1 MANIMK
7 GLGAFR
13 KDKCRLLKVGSISMN
28 YGYGKTT
35 SATLDIKS
43 VYSNYADLT
52 VDDICFP
59 LTYSRGW
66 GEGFGATL
74 SSFKKSYNPS
84 SGMLTVSATGSYNYC
99 NTQFTCDVYI
109 LDRVGG
115 GVIDLLLKLFD
126 HLFLRKEVIV
136 NG

>member
-7 GLGAFR
+7 GLSAFS

-35 SATLDIKS
+35 SAKLNIKS

-66 GEGFGATL
+66 IGDSSNTNAEL
-74 SSFKKSYNPS
+74 SNFKKSYNPAT
-84 SGMLTVSATGSYNYC
+84 GVITISATGSYNYG
-99 NTQFTCDVYI
+99 NTQFKCDVYI

-115 GVIDLLLKLFD
+115 GTKI
-126 HLFLRKEVIV
+126 
-136 NG
+136 

>member
-7 GLGAFR
+7 GLSAFR

-59 LTYSRGW
+59 ITYCRGW
-66 GEGFGATL
+66 TSETGATL
-74 SSFKKSYNPS
+74 SNFTKSYSPS
-84 SGMLTVSATGSYNYC
+84 TGILTVKAQGSYNY
-99 NTQFTCDVYI
+99 NNAQFTCDVYI

-115 GVIDLLLKLFD
+115 GHKFLHRLIKALFSINERSD
-126 HLFLRKEVIV
+126 H
-136 NG
+136 

>member
-66 GEGFGATL
+66 EMVL
-74 SSFKKSYNPS
+74 E
-84 SGMLTVSATGSYNYC
+84 
-99 NTQFTCDVYI
+99 Q
-109 LDRVGG
+109 R
-115 GVIDLLLKLFD
+115 
-126 HLFLRKEVIV
+126 
-136 NG
+136 

>member
-1 MANIMK
+1 MK

-66 GEGFGATL
+66 GDGFGATL

-84 SGMLTVSATGSYNYC
+84 SGVLTVSATGSYNYC

-115 GVIDLLLKLFD
+115 GFLKTLSKLLENSFLYWKGVVI
-126 HLFLRKEVIV
+126 